1 MRSMKSF
8 RIPFLAISALGVSS
22 LLSPT
27 GLAQQ
32 AAQTTSATPAA
43 PAATEKKPEPS
54 RESVPGTPFKVD
66 VPGSE
71 KEVRSPE
78 ERVELFFERLKKRE
92 VDLAYK
98 ELLRGSKIAEV
109 AKDVDLLQT
118 KTVEALRFAG
128 PITGADWVE
137 RRNVGQNAYLI
148 GLTYLSLGKNFPLR
162 WRFYFY
168 KVEEQWRLID
178 IRISDRLPEMF
189 KEGATPYDTKE

>member
-1 MRSMKSF
+1 M
-8 RIPFLAISALGVSS
+8 
-22 LLSPT
+22 
-27 GLAQQ
+27 
-32 AAQTTSATPAA
+32 
-43 PAATEKKPEPS
+43 
-54 RESVPGTPFKVD
+54 PGTPFKVD
-66 VPGSE
+66 APEPE
-71 KEVRSPE
+71 KAVGTPE
-78 ERVELFFERLKKRE
+78 ERVALFFERLKKRE

-137 RRNVGQNAYLI
+137 RRNVGEKAYLV
-148 GLTYLSLGKNFPLR
+148 GLTYISLGKNFPLR

-168 KVEEQWRLID
+168 KVDEHWRLID

-189 KEGATPYDTKE
+189 KEGGTPYDSKE